1 MAKAPPHPGLWS
13 DAFERLAERE
23 RFVRGIL
30 DAISDPTAV
39 IDRQGAVIHVNTA
52 WRRFACANGGSAA
65 SGDVGVNFLDVCAR
79 SAGAGCADAVAA
91 RDGVLAVLSG
101 AMPVFEM
108 EYACHAPDGQRWFLQ
123 RVTPLPG
130 FQAAV
135 MVHVD
140 ITWRRLAEERVAFL
154 ARHDPLTGLLNRSS
168 LDSALRAAIASV
180 EEGATPAVLF
190 IDLDRFKRANDEFGH
205 AVGDAILAE
214 AAKRLR
220 DVVRAHDHVV
230 RAGGDEF
237 VVILS
242 DVADLDRAEVA
253 VHRAATALA
262 DPYRIGEVV
271 AHLGASVGMAHP
283 EPGDTPASLMARADA
298 AMYAA
303 KRRRRGKA
311 GRG

>member
-1 MAKAPPHPGLWS
+1 VAKAPPYPGLSS
-13 DAFERLAERE
+13 DAFEQLAEQE
-23 RFVRGIL
+23 RFVRAIL

-39 IDRQGAVIHVNTA
+39 IDRQGEVIHVNTA
-52 WRRFACANGGSAA
+52 WRRFAWANGGSAGT
-65 SGDVGVNFLDVCAR
+65 GDVGVNYLDVCSR
-79 SAGAGCADAVAA
+79 SAGTGCADAGAA
-91 RDGVLAVLSG
+91 HDGVLAVLSG
-101 AMPVFEM
+101 EMPVFEL

-140 ITWRRLAEERVAFL
+140 ITGRRLAEERAAFL

-168 LDSALRAAIASV
+168 LDGALRAAIASV
-180 EEGATPAVLF
+180 EGGATPAVLF
-190 IDLDRFKRANDEFGH
+190 IDLDRFKQANDDFGH
-205 AVGDAILAE
+205 GVGDAILAE

-220 DVVRAHDHVV
+220 DVVRTHDHVV

-242 DVADLDRAEVA
+242 DVVDLDRAEVA
-253 VHRAATALA
+253 VHRAETALA
-262 DPYRIGEVV
+262 DPYRIGGVV

-283 EPGDTPASLMARADA
+283 VPGDTPGSLIARADA

-303 KRRRRGKA
+303 KRRRRGKV